1 MSSFSIEVGEKA
13 TIIFAETGSAEKCRF
28 VRNGS
33 LWRTLAAL
41 PFAARRSPLAARRL
55 ARHSRGGREMHG
67 RDAARRNAMQCNAMQ
82 CETARHDGRVT
93 MRRERRDAA
102 TVSPRVSYALRLSRF
117 PC

>member
-41 PFAARRSPLAARRL
+41 PFAARRSPPGAPFARRT
-55 ARHSRGGREMHG
+55 
-67 RDAARRNAMQCNAMQ
+67 RNARTRCGATQCNAMQ

-93 MRRERRDAA
+93 MRRKRRDAA

>member
-41 PFAARRSPLAARRL
+41 PFAARRSPPGAPFARRT
-55 ARHSRGGREMHG
+55 
-67 RDAARRNAMQCNAMQ
+67 RNARTRCGATRRNAMQ

-93 MRRERRDAA
+93 MRRKRRDAA